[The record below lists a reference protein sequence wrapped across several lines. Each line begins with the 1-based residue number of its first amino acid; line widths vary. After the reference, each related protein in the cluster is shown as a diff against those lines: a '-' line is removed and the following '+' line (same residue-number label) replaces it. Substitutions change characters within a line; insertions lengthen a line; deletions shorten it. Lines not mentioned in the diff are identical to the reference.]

1 MGWKVLRRSPRQP
14 KFRWPSQFS
23 QVTFQIQSS
32 LNKSKLVVYRF
43 VGAPDGYKYSTINL
57 YEYEFYMGLEQ
68 YSYGDASSLNYDNL
82 GRSAIVTGCDPWT
95 LYEYNN
101 YQGRCACVYPSDSN
115 NCYPGFYKNL
125 GNVANQV
132 SSARKGCYCNKKL
145 APEPTLTR
153 SSTVGASAYFPGN

>member
-1 MGWKVLRRSPRQP
+1 MGK
-14 KFRWPSQFS
+14 
-23 QVTFQIQSS
+23 
-32 LNKSKLVVYRF
+32 
-43 VGAPDGYKYSTINL
+43 
-57 YEYEFYMGLEQ
+57 EQ
-68 YSYGDASSLNYDNL
+68 YAYGDASSLNYDNL

-101 YQGRCACVYPSDSN
+101 FQGRCACVYPSDSS

-153 SSTVGASAYFPGN
+153 SSTVGASSYFPGN